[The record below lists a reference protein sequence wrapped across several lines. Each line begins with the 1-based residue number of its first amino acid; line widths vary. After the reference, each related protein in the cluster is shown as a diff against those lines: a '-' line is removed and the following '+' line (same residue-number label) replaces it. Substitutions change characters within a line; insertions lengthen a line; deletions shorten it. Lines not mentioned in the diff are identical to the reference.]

1 MDLNVELES
10 FGSSSSTTRPSSS
23 SNKNKV
29 VGKDLLISFV
39 ICMSGW
45 FGPKVFFLPSPQE
58 IASRPAPYQTTAA
71 GDVILD
77 FELDNP
83 LVEPQTISR
92 E

>member
-1 MDLNVELES
+1 
-10 FGSSSSTTRPSSS
+10 
-23 SNKNKV
+23 
-29 VGKDLLISFV
+29 
-39 ICMSGW
+39 MSGW